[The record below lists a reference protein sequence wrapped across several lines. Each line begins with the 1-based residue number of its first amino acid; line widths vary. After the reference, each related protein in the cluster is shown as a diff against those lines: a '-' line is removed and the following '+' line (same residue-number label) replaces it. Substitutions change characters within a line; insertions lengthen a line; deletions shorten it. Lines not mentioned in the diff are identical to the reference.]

1 MAMTKSK
8 KPEKKTVRCTWQYK
22 YKLMIKEQ
30 ID

>member
-22 YKLMIKEQ
+22 YKLMIKGAN
-30 ID
+30 